1 MKPSGFRS
9 VAVTAA
15 GRLEVVDLTEE
26 LLRAVKDAGVTE
38 GCVVAFCA
46 HTTCTLLLN
55 ELEDGALE
63 DLRRRLESLVP
74 GDDYYA
80 HDDLERRR
88 QNLEDGHERPNG
100 RAHVAQ
106 VLLGGSSHA
115 IPVTDGQ
122 PALGQ
127 WQRLL
132 LIELDEPRER
142 RVVFHAFGV

>member
-1 MKPSGFRS
+1 MMRSSFRN
-9 VAVTAA
+9 VDVTCE
-15 GRLEVVDLTEE
+15 GRLEVVDLTDE
-26 LLRAVKDAGVTE
+26 LRRAVKDAGVTE

-46 HTTCTLLLN
+46 HTTCTLVLN

-63 DLRRRLESLVP
+63 DLRRRLEALVP
-74 GDDYYA
+74 GDAYYA

-115 IPVTDGQ
+115 IPVTNGE
-122 PALGQ
+122 PVLGT

-132 LIELDEPRER
+132 LLELDEPRER